1 MQERSPILML
11 LDPEYRS
18 LPAEPSTRL
27 RLSELRH
34 SRPSL
39 GWASA
44 GWAFAAT
51 GPGRLGDR

>member
-11 LDPEYRS
+11 PDLKHRS

-27 RLSELRH
+27 RLSEFRH
-34 SRPSL
+34 SGPSL
-39 GWASA
+39 GWVSA
-44 GWAFAAT
+44 GWAFAAI